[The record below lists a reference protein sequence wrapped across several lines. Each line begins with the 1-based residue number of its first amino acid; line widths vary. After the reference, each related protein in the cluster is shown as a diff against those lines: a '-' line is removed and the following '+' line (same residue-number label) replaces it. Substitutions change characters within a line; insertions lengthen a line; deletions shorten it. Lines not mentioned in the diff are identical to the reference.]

1 VATNSGTTS
10 RRVAEKF
17 GFAWCADDPDEILA
31 DEDTSVVFITT
42 RHDSHGRLVR
52 AALEAGKHVYVEKP
66 LCLTEEELLAIE
78 DAWTAQDGKIH
89 LMVGFNRRFAP
100 LVTRLKSA
108 LRPRPLTAVY
118 RVNAGAIAPDH
129 WIQDPDMG
137 GGRIIGEVCHFI
149 DLIAYLTGASPVQV
163 SASAMDDAAHL
174 ADTVSITIDFADGSV
189 GTVHY
194 FANGP
199 KGLAKERLEVFQNGN
214 AWVLDDFRALDVYG
228 AGKPEHHKT
237 LSQNKGQK
245 EMLTAFFDSLKKG
258 RPLIPFA
265 DIRAVTVATFAAEA
279 SLRNRVPVRVV

>member
-1 VATNSGTTS
+1 MSCSYGPGRYDPAYEEKGHDYPPSHVRWTEKRNMEAFQRLIEAGRLEVSKLTTHVFPLEKAADAYELVLTRSEPFFGVLLEYEPVAGSQGGETGGRSRRLPVTSASSVAGSAGVSFIGAGSYAQGFLLPNLPAPVTAVRRGVATNSGTTS

-137 GGRIIGEVCHFI
+137 GG
-149 DLIAYLTGASPVQV
+149 
-163 SASAMDDAAHL
+163 AH
-174 ADTVSITIDFADGSV
+174 
-189 GTVHY
+189 H
-194 FANGP
+194 
-199 KGLAKERLEVFQNGN
+199 R
-214 AWVLDDFRALDVYG
+214 
-228 AGKPEHHKT
+228 
-237 LSQNKGQK
+237 
-245 EMLTAFFDSLKKG
+245 
-258 RPLIPFA
+258 
-265 DIRAVTVATFAAEA
+265 
-279 SLRNRVPVRVV
+279 